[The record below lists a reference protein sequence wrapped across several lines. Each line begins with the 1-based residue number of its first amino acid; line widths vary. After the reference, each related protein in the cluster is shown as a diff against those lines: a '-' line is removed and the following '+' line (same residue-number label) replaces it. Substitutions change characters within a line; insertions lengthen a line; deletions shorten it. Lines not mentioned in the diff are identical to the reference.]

1 MLHSVIL
8 EQILNHSKILAKQ
21 GISGKNKEKQNYDKS
36 LIHLPRHSSF
46 TIMQDFAKW
55 GNIGHNKADELNDTT
70 DLTTKGQG
78 WMLEIR
84 K

>member
-1 MLHSVIL
+1 MLIL
-8 EQILNHSKILAKQ
+8 RKP
-21 GISGKNKEKQNYDKS
+21 EKVRKMRHIAAIQEEIYNDKS
-36 LIHLPRHSSF
+36 TFHLPRHSSF

-78 WMLEIR
+78 WML

>member
-1 MLHSVIL
+1 MA
-8 EQILNHSKILAKQ
+8 KIFRDMKGYAK
-21 GISGKNKEKQNYDKS
+21 YDKS
-36 LIHLPRHSSF
+36 FICLPRHSSF

-78 WMLEIR
+78 WML